1 MSNKANINKGIKL
14 TSNVINDVIKIGLVS
29 LCDDAVKVALAIH
42 DDGENHLA
50 NKGSYGYGIFHDG
63 KLLKRRTW
71 GRDSSA
77 KDTISSFEPRNKG
90 FEAVQALS
98 QGKIDAVVID
108 GEPAKTFVA
117 ETEGIK
123 MLDEAFTEEEYAIA
137 VKKGNTELLDK
148 INGALSELE
157 SEGTLDEIV
166 AKYITA
172 E

>member
-14 TSNVINDVIKIGLVS
+14 TSNVINDVIKIGLVA

-42 DDGENHLA
+42 DDGENQLA

-90 FEAVQALS
+90 FEAV
-98 QGKIDAVVID
+98 
-108 GEPAKTFVA
+108 
-117 ETEGIK
+117 
-123 MLDEAFTEEEYAIA
+123 
-137 VKKGNTELLDK
+137 
-148 INGALSELE
+148 
-157 SEGTLDEIV
+157 IV
-166 AKYITA
+166 AGMNPVFLFNVEHEVDILVNTISVTRANFYKYFKKV
-172 E
+172 

>member
-1 MSNKANINKGIKL
+1 M
-14 TSNVINDVIKIGLVS
+14 
-29 LCDDAVKVALAIH
+29 
-42 DDGENHLA
+42 
-50 NKGSYGYGIFHDG
+50 
-63 KLLKRRTW
+63 
-71 GRDSSA
+71 
-77 KDTISSFEPRNKG
+77 
-90 FEAVQALS
+90 
-98 QGKIDAVVID
+98 ID